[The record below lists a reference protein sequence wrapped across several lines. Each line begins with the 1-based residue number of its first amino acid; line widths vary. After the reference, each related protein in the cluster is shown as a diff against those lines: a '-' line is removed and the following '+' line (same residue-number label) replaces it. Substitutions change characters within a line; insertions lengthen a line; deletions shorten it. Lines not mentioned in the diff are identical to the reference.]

1 MKQAILFLRF
11 LHAAK
16 TQALSLGLMAYLG
29 SSNALQVG
37 AQQVPIILVQP
48 AHQTVSAGSEVTF
61 TVSALGGEPL
71 SYQWRKE
78 GTELVAGG
86 KVSGA
91 TGTALTISNAQGND
105 MGAYSVIVRNDS
117 GEVKSAEAILSIA
130 PFVSWGG
137 SHFGA
142 EVIPSELG
150 NVVSFDAG
158 SEHTLVVRADGTVA
172 AWGENDYGQCD
183 VPPGLTDVRAVATG
197 GKHSLA
203 LLGDGTAVGWG
214 LNNFGQ
220 ATIPPGLN
228 HVVGIAAGSGHSLV
242 LMQDGSVVAWGSD
255 RLNQATV
262 PEGLSSVVAISAG
275 TTFSMALRA
284 NGTVVSWGAFDILGR
299 YDAVVPEGLSNVV
312 AIAAGWDHALAMLA
326 DRTVV
331 AWGGENYYG
340 QTDVPPG
347 LTNVVQIDAGAGY
360 SLALK
365 MDGSLV
371 IWSGREIARYMKPPP
386 GLSHVVAISA
396 GNRYILAL
404 VDPAYYPRLS
414 IRREAGN
421 VALSW
426 TGGRGPFQVIQRT
439 NLFLLEEWENVGPPV
454 ETNAIT
460 LPIDAD
466 VRFLR
471 VLDLAPPRP

>member
-1 MKQAILFLRF
+1 MKHAIVFLRYR
-11 LHAAK
+11 HAAK
-16 TQALSLGLMAYLG
+16 TQALSLGLMACLA
-29 SSNALQVG
+29 SSNPLQVG

-48 AHQTVSAGSEVTF
+48 VHQTVSAGSEVTF
-61 TVSALGGEPL
+61 TVSALGDEPL
-71 SYQWRKE
+71 SYRWRKE
-78 GTELVAGG
+78 GADLVDGG

-137 SHFGA
+137 SHSGA

-158 SEHTLVVRADGTVA
+158 SGHTLAVRADGTVA

-183 VPPGLTDVRAVATG
+183 VPPGLFDVRAVAAG

-242 LMQDGSVVAWGSD
+242 LMQDGSVVAWGNDS
-255 RLNQATV
+255 REQATV

-275 TTFSMALRA
+275 ATFSMALRA
-284 NGTVVSWGAFDILGR
+284 NGTVVSWGTFDVLGR
-299 YDAVVPEGLSNVV
+299 YDAVVPGGLSNVV
-312 AIAAGWDHALAMLA
+312 AISGGMDHCLALR
-326 DRTVV
+326 DDGTVV
-331 AWGGENYYG
+331 AWGGENYYF
-340 QTDVPPG
+340 QTNVPPD
-347 LTNVVQIDAGAGY
+347 LTGVVAIAAGTLQSVALRADGRVVVWGY
-360 SLALK
+360 S
-365 MDGSLV
+365 
-371 IWSGREIARYMKPPP
+371 PPP
-386 GLSHVVAISA
+386 PNTLSHVVAVSA
-396 GNRYILAL
+396 GYLYILAL
-404 VDPAYYPRLS
+404 VDPGYYPQLS
-414 IRREAGN
+414 IRREAAN
-421 VALSW
+421 VTLSW

-439 NLFLLEEWENVGPPV
+439 NLFLPEEWKNVGPPV

-460 LPIDAD
+460 LPIDAG